1 MTTPSRE
8 KMPDSRTT
16 GGLRNITNCR
26 ASLTSGGLVSYE
38 WEELAAEEKV
48 NCHRRSIG
56 SHRTSALP
64 VGRHAD
70 PKQGLPCDDELLTL
84 GSPSKCPPPQKNT
97 PAPSP
102 RPPSFYFN
110 QTYGPCDSRRQTRP
124 MDFFLKRRI
133 SALPLQSTHTLWSG
147 HMSFPLGLVETVG
160 EVRV

>member
-1 MTTPSRE
+1 MTMPSRE
-8 KMPDSRTT
+8 KMSDSRTME
-16 GGLRNITNCR
+16 GLRNITNCR
-26 ASLTSGGLVSYE
+26 ANLTSGGLVSYE

-56 SHRTSALP
+56 SDRASALP

-84 GSPSKCPPPQKNT
+84 GSPSKCLPPKHSRPL
-97 PAPSP
+97 P

-124 MDFFLKRRI
+124 MDFFETQDLC
-133 SALPLQSTHTLWSG
+133 SPLAKHTYIMEWAHVLSPWPGGDSG
-147 HMSFPLGLVETVG
+147 GG
-160 EVRV
+160 A